1 LYDLQFIE
9 TNNGDHLLVASGDPG
24 IMIYK
29 WSHYEEAISA
39 AMDRDED
46 VNAPSKPKCQDPSSM
61 TIHPST
67 VGLISP
73 IATFKP
79 HPSPATS
86 FGESVE
92 INSTTYSKWDN
103 IIVGSAGDLF
113 GCYQWDIAT
122 EKLLGTFG
130 GISRFDYR
138 RGGHK
143 DYLHVVKSLPET
155 VGGSS
160 QYVTGG
166 EDGNIGFWDG
176 KTRRLVEMM
185 NIQAT
190 MDKNKDLVT
199 SNVNYSRGFLNS
211 NSSSTPSWNY
221 NGLNVSSWVSSMDIS
236 NNWLAVCGGSETFN
250 NTSIITS
257 RSSAGGFTNTSGFL
271 TLWHLPTRTFTSGCA
286 TRESLNT
293 IAYHDSLDCLV
304 SGGNEGRIS
313 FWGSITTLGQARGR
327 AWSTTPAAYTISVDS
342 ESNSMFVG
350 GSGGILDCFV
360 DRVKVSQLR
369 LNS

>member
-1 LYDLQFIE
+1 MYDLQFIE
-9 TNNGDHLLVASGDPG
+9 ANNGDHLLVASGDPG

-29 WSHYEEAISA
+29 WSHFEEAISA
-39 AMDRDED
+39 AMERVDDA
-46 VNAPSKPKCQDPSSM
+46 NAPIKPKCQDPSSM
-61 TIHPST
+61 TIHTST
-67 VGLISP
+67 FGVISP

-86 FGESVE
+86 FGDSVE
-92 INSTTYSKWDN
+92 INSTSYNKWDE
-103 IIVGSAGDLF
+103 ILVGAAGDMF

-130 GISRFDYR
+130 GISRFDYG

-143 DYLHVVKSLPET
+143 DYLHVVKSLPGT

-176 KTRRLVEMM
+176 KTRKLVEMM

-199 SNVNYSRGFLNS
+199 SNINSSRGFLNN
-211 NSSSTPSWNY
+211 NSSSTPSWNN
-221 NGLNVSSWVSSMDIS
+221 NGLNISSWVSSMDIS
-236 NNWLAVCGGSETFN
+236 NNWLAVCGGSEISN
-250 NTSIITS
+250 NNSIITS
-257 RSSAGGFTNTSGFL
+257 RSSAGGFTNTSGFM

-293 IAYHDSLDCLV
+293 VAYHDSLDCLV

-327 AWSTTPAAYTISVDS
+327 AWSTPPATYTISVDS
-342 ESNSMFVG
+342 ESNCMIVG
-350 GSGGILDCFV
+350 GSGGVLDCFM
-360 DRVKVSQLR
+360 DRVKVSQLL